1 MRGKKQ
7 VIQRV
12 KVKVSCEMFS
22 WVKTD
27 DGGSDTAADWWKLPV
42 LCVLQR
48 PGSACRRLREC
59 CRRSTAT
66 AWRLRAAVQR
76 ERVSPCSR
84 SCWCAACCCS
94 SAMGRAKRSAWERWG
109 ADISLLKDFSGVLSW
124 QIRKLVAWMRN
135 YSVSARENT
144 NLFLDWW
151 CFLTRGRLCFS
162 SMRFT
167 AACALRGRCLEWVR
181 ASVCRSAVCWR
192 VEGSLPW
199 RRPKRLVSLRYPT
212 LHEEMLCSA
221 VFDLCCLKMKLE
233 GLSGNKTPSGT
244 WLIKASV
251 SAGVPEDRGERC
263 RKRSEGSNAAGQH
276 PRCRTPLV
284 ILWSFLF

>member
-1 MRGKKQ
+1 MREKKQ

-22 WVKTD
+22 WVKLDD
-27 DGGSDTAADWWKLPV
+27 DGSHTAADWWNLTWKLPV
-42 LCVLQR
+42 LGVLQR

-66 AWRLRAAVQR
+66 AWRLRAEVQR

-94 SAMGRAKRSAWERWG
+94 SAMERAKRSAWERWA
-109 ADISLLKDFSGVLSW
+109 ADISLLKDFSAVLLW
-124 QIRKLVAWMRN
+124 QIRKLNALMLN
-135 YSVSARENT
+135 YSVSARENI
-144 NLFLDWW
+144 NLFLFSCLATSGNIWVIRLVYE
-151 CFLTRGRLCFS
+151 FVTVLSLCFS

-181 ASVCRSAVCWR
+181 PSVCHSAVCWR
-192 VEGSLPW
+192 VEESLPW
-199 RRPKRLVSLRYPT
+199 RKPKRLVSLRYLT

-221 VFDLCCLKMKLE
+221 VFDLCCLKMKLK
-233 GLSGNKTPSGT
+233 GL
-244 WLIKASV
+244 
-251 SAGVPEDRGERC
+251 
-263 RKRSEGSNAAGQH
+263 
-276 PRCRTPLV
+276 
-284 ILWSFLF
+284 F